1 MKALFIN
8 GSPRK
13 NGNTAQL
20 LKRAMDGAREAGAE
34 VELVNLYPQSEL
46 QGLYVVFR
54 LQDQGRQERSLLFQ
68 GRPAAHT
75 PEGCRGRCAGVRFA
89 QLLRLPL
96 SSPSCFYGANGVSCR
111 QLL

>member
-1 MKALFIN
+1 MVKALFIN

-34 VELVNLYPQSEL
+34 VELVPQPEL
-46 QGLYVVFR
+46 QRLHVVFR
-54 LQDQGRQERSLLFQ
+54 LQTEGRQEGCLLFQ

-75 PEGCRGRCAGVRFA
+75 PEGCGSRCVGVWFT
-89 QLLRLPL
+89 QLLRLSL
-96 SSPSCFYGANGVSCR
+96 CSPSCLYGTNGIPRS